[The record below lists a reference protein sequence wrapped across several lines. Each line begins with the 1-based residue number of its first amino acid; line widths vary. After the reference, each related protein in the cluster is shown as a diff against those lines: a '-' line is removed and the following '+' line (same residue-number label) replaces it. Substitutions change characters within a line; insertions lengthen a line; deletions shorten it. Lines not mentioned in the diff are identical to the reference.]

1 VRQKD
6 TKLKEKY
13 RILFGSRMGQEVLMD
28 MLSDLHWLDELSA
41 DPELIARYNYS
52 RELLKNCMILK
63 EVNKELLMQEL
74 FNKSIPDE

>member
-1 VRQKD
+1 MRQKD

>member
-1 VRQKD
+1 
-6 TKLKEKY
+6 
-13 RILFGSRMGQEVLMD
+13 MD